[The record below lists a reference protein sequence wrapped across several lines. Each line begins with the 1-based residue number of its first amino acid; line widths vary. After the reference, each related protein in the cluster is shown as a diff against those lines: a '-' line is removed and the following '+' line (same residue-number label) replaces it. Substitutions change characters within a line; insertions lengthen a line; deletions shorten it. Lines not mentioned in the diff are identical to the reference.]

1 MMIDLNCDMG
11 EGFGAYTIGDDR
23 QMLSIVS
30 SANIACGFHG
40 GDPRVMRQTLELAK
54 TKRVQ
59 PGAHPGFFDLFGF
72 GRRQIRG
79 DSLEEIE
86 WQIIY
91 QIGALQ
97 ALAKSLGCRV
107 RHVKAHGSL
116 GNMAAEDPE
125 LATAVARAIKAVDPK
140 LIFVVMPGLETER
153 AGHRLGLPMAREIY
167 ADRAY
172 AESGNLLPRKTDG
185 AVIHDPIVARDRVLK
200 MLKERAVIT
209 VSGTLLPA
217 KIDSVCV
224 HGDTPGAV
232 AMARELRRGLE
243 EEGFEIRAMSE
254 VIAGH

>member
-1 MMIDLNCDMG
+1 MMIDLNCDLG
-11 EGFGAYTIGDDR
+11 EGFGAYTIGDDP
-23 QMLSIVS
+23 QMLTIVS
-30 SANIACGFHG
+30 SANIACGFHA
-40 GDPRVMRQTLELAK
+40 GDPRVMHQTLKLAEANG
-54 TKRVQ
+54 VQ
-59 PGAHPGFFDLFGF
+59 AGAHPGFFDLFGF

-97 ALAKSLGCRV
+97 GLAKSLGCRV

-125 LATAVARAIKAVDPK
+125 LALAVARAIKAADPE

-153 AGHRLGLPMAREIY
+153 AGQRLDLCLAREIY

-172 AESGNLLPRKTDG
+172 AESGNLLPRKLDG
-185 AVIHDPIVARDRVLK
+185 AVIHDPIVARNRVLE
-200 MLKERAVIT
+200 MVRERAIVT
-209 VSGTLLPA
+209 ASGTRLPA
-217 KIDSVCV
+217 RIDSVCV

-232 AMARELRRGLE
+232 AMAREVRRGLE
-243 EEGFEIRAMSE
+243 EHNFAIRPMSE
-254 VIAGH
+254 VVARC